1 VLVVGAGPVGLV
13 AAVELARRGI
23 GVRLVDKSAAL
34 PRTLGGHTHL
44 DYGIN
49 GDALLIIRPDGY
61 VGMRAT
67 DPDEAEI
74 FEYLSQLLPTASGA
88 GVWSFDGEK

>member
-1 VLVVGAGPVGLV
+1 MTHFTDN
-13 AAVELARRGI
+13 E
-23 GVRLVDKSAAL
+23 
-34 PRTLGGHTHL
+34 GHTHL

-74 FEYLSQLLPTASGA
+74 FEHLSQLLPTASGA